1 MFADL
6 TDPSCPNGRVVLAVE
21 VSVAVNM
28 CWIQLLIFS
37 KMVSLHV
44 GLGTRTPKGPL
55 FAVAMSQC
63 IEQVS
68 GGHWELMRSDG
79 LPKLSSSRSC
89 CSRGPEASF
98 KSQQWRLRWSLNGR
112 ASSPRVSPSQPTA
125 FNLYNSHFSD
135 LCSAFKGSLVNQPQ

>member
-6 TDPSCPNGRVVLAVE
+6 TDLSCPNGRVVLAVE
-21 VSVAVNM
+21 VSEAVNM

-55 FAVAMSQC
+55 FAVATSQC
-63 IEQVS
+63 IEQVTGS
-68 GGHWELMRSDG
+68 HWELIRSEG

-89 CSRGPEASF
+89 CSLGPEASF
-98 KSQQWRLRWSLNGR
+98 MSQQWRMRWSLNGR
-112 ASSPRVSPSQPTA
+112 VSWPRVSPSQSTA

-135 LCSAFKGSLVNQPQ
+135 LCSAFKGSLFNQSQ